1 MHIVFRKHFFLMFL
15 MTSMAVVKCM
25 PCEQL
30 GERLEMKLF
39 ETVYVKPTVTFVCR
53 HTYVSQWNI

>member
-1 MHIVFRKHFFLMFL
+1 
-15 MTSMAVVKCM
+15 MTSMAVVKWM

-30 GERLEMKLF
+30 GGRSEMKLF
-39 ETVYVKPTVTFVCR
+39 ETVYGIPTVALVYR